1 MNPQL
6 IIVEGPDCVGKTT
19 FVKSLAQSIRKQR
32 VRVCL
37 TLRTTCS
44 KSLIPGLLDYQ
55 TALFKDIS
63 ENIQAGYMVIL
74 DRSWPSEE
82 VYRPIFRPKAENFTT
97 QVKQMA
103 ERFQP
108 TYIFLERDDVMEVH
122 KANKDKAHPYTQR
135 QFAKVVKGYKQLAEE
150 IYGDFFYRER
160 THIFNFK
167 DYSNGVDWV
176 VDKIFAKE
184 PTYAQIQ
191 PAPSSVRQVNER
203 IELANGTVMELMG
216 IPASANPV
224 VLSSAQDEIEELKLK
239 ESMAKIQRESEAE
252 ERAIRRGGNSWEE
265 GKEEAPAFVETPD
278 DLPAVTK

>member
-19 FVKSLAQSIRKQR
+19 FVKSLAQSIRRQR

-44 KSLIPGLLDYQ
+44 RSLIPGMLDYQ

-150 IYGDFFYRER
+150 IYGGFFYRER

-176 VDKIFAKE
+176 VDKIYKDE
-184 PTYAQIQ
+184 PSFVQKI
-191 PAPSSVRQVNER
+191 SHR
-203 IELANGTVMELMG
+203 ILE
-216 IPASANPV
+216 PV
-224 VLSSAQDEIEELKLK
+224 GPLWSQDPMPPKILSSAQDEIEEMKLK

-252 ERAIRRGGNSWEE
+252 ERALRRGGNSWEE
-265 GKEEAPAFVETPD
+265 GKEEPPAFVEPPD